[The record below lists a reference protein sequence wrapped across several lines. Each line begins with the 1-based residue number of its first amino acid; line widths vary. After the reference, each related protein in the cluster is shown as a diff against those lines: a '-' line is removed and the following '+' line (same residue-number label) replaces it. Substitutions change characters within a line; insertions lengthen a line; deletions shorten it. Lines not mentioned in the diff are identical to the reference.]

1 MSRPPYLRVENLSVT
16 FHAEPDPIEAV
27 RRISFQVNEGE
38 TLAIVGES
46 GSITT
51 EDVSKVLEDSAEE
64 GVPAPGLFAVL
75 MGFACALM
83 AIQHRERSER
93 RD

>member
-1 MSRPPYLRVENLSVT
+1 MDLSDLVLGENVT
-16 FHAEPDPIEAV
+16 V
-27 RRISFQVNEGE
+27 RLEICDDENSCITHDQVIDASHL
-38 TLAIVGES
+38 TIIAGES

-75 MGFACALM
+75 MGFACALI

-93 RD
+93 KD